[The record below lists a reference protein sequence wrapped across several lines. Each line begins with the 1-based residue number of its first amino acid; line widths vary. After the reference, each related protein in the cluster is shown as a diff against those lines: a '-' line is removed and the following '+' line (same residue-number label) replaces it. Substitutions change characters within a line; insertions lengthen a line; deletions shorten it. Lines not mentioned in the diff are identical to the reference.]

1 MTPYRKRLIHVI
13 SNGCLGS
20 SRSGENIRRLARFQ
34 KFRCCDKEP
43 RQIFENLRTKLRS
56 SRLLIVKGKTRHTF
70 RRIAVD
76 EMTSSSASPIV
87 LDSQR
92 SNGMCN
98 SQPTRLNVLVAED
111 GLLNQRFAVRL
122 LEGAGHTVT
131 LVCNGAEA
139 LEALRHN
146 DFDLVLMD
154 VEMPEMDGIAAAQ
167 AIRADEEEG
176 TRIPIVAVTAT
187 GDRETCLRAGMD
199 DWLPKPLS
207 LAR

>member
-1 MTPYRKRLIHVI
+1 
-13 SNGCLGS
+13 
-20 SRSGENIRRLARFQ
+20 
-34 KFRCCDKEP
+34 
-43 RQIFENLRTKLRS
+43 
-56 SRLLIVKGKTRHTF
+56 
-70 RRIAVD
+70 
-76 EMTSSSASPIV
+76 
-87 LDSQR
+87 
-92 SNGMCN
+92 MCN

-207 LAR
+207 LARLNRTIERLAEKKRISWPIPFAELANLPHMHCLHRPV